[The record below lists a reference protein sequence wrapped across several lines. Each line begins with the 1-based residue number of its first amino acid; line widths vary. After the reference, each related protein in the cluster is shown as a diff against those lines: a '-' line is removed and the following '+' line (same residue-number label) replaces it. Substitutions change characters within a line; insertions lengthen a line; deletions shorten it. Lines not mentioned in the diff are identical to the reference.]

1 MTLRNINMS
10 LPEVLS
16 KDLNNKYKECQK
28 IVDFLK
34 QIGLKFDLNLNN
46 ILYPSQKDM
55 QKIFEF
61 TIDYIT
67 NADNGT
73 LELGQNISEKN
84 YSKIK
89 LCKALSSWTKEPWV
103 VPELQVLS
111 SQAGVKSRIM
121 IYNSEINNQLKKK
134 MQGSTIID
142 TGIYNVI

>member
-1 MTLRNINMS
+1 MALRNINMS

-34 QIGLKFDLNLNN
+34 QIGLKFDINLNN

-61 TIDYIT
+61 ALDYIT
-67 NADNGT
+67 NADNGI
-73 LELGQNISEKN
+73 LELGPNISEKN

-89 LCKALSSWTKEPWV
+89 ICKTLSAWAKESWI
-103 VPELQVLS
+103 VPELQAS
-111 SQAGVKSRIM
+111 SAETNIKSSII
-121 IYNSEINNQLKKK
+121 IYNSESNNQLKKK
-134 MQGSTIID
+134 LQGSNIID
-142 TGIYNVI
+142 TST